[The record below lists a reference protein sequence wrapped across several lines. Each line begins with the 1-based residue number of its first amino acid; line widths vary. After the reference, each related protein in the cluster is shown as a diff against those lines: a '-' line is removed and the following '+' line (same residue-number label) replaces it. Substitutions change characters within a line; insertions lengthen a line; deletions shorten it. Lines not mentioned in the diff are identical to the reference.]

1 MVTRPVLKVPAKKK
15 QDPPK
20 AVESAAPVLN
30 LIPAKETPADAGDL
44 SKPVIGMSAEQAI
57 QMREKTGV
65 IPEHEVRV
73 DIRQFDGLNTRKTA
87 KQTESPDMQNM
98 SADAYPAA
106 TTRQPRQTVYTG
118 SGTARAIFASTKL
131 CAVIG
136 TSLIWDITG
145 TPAAKI
151 TGLTEG
157 EKHIIDFNG
166 CVIVFPDKKYY
177 DYIADTSG
185 TLVCDFSIDY
195 ACVWMNRI
203 WAVNGD
209 NIYASAQGN
218 KDSWAAVTD
227 DETSGY
233 QTDTGSQGSFV
244 SARTY
249 GSHAVLKKTTKTYE
263 VYGSKNS
270 NWNIIEVVDEG
281 PINNGGDVELLGSQ
295 YYLGTNGIMR
305 YGGGYPELLSIQ
317 LSDTFTNGALGSD
330 GRRLYFSG
338 YNGSVWSLMTYD
350 PIFDKWMREDNLQVV
365 GFARYGGFMYGLTA
379 TATVIKFRAGTETIA
394 WYRDTF
400 ISDDDLLQQ
409 KENQEIWLEV
419 DADANTTITVSV
431 RNGNRA
437 TAYTQVGQKTVTAS
451 GMQVLMFPLPSKS
464 VRFTQVRVAGDKAA
478 DLHWIQRVAVAKEG

>member
-1 MVTRPVLKVPAKKK
+1 MVRPTLKVPATKK

-20 AVESAAPVLN
+20 AVESTAPVLN
-30 LIPAKETPADAGDL
+30 LVQPKDAPGD
-44 SKPVIGMSAEQAI
+44 SAESPKPIMGMSAEQAV

-65 IPEHEVRV
+65 IPEHEVKV

-87 KQTESPDMQNM
+87 KQSESPDMQNM
-98 SADAYPAA
+98 SADAYPLA

-185 TLVCDFSIDY
+185 TLVCSFDIDY

-203 WAVNGD
+203 WAVEGD

-281 PINNGGDVELLGSQ
+281 PINNGGDVELLGGQ
-295 YYLGTNGIMR
+295 YYLGANGIMR
-305 YGGGYPELLSIQ
+305 YGGGYPELLSLQ
-317 LSDTFTNGALGSD
+317 LASAYTNGALGSD

-338 YNGSVWSLMTYD
+338 YDGSAWSLMTYD
-350 PIFDKWMREDNLQVV
+350 PIFDVWMREDNLQVV
-365 GFARYGGFMYGLTA
+365 GFARYGGAMYALTA
-379 TATVIKFRAGTETIA
+379 GSLVVRFRSGTETIA

-400 ISDDDLLQQ
+400 LTDDDSMQK

-419 DADANTTITVSV
+419 DADTGTTITVSI
-431 RNGNRA
+431 RNGNRS
-437 TAYTQVGQKTVTAS
+437 TAYTQVGQQTLTTT
-451 GMQVLMFPLPSKS
+451 GLQVLMFPLASKS
-464 VRFTQVRVAGDKAA
+464 VRFTQVRVAGDKTA